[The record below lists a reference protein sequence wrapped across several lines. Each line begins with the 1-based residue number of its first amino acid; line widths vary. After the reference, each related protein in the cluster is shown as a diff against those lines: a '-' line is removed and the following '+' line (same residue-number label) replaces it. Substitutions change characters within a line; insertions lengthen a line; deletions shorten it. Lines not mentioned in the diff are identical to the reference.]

1 MTTDHRPRVS
11 EAAEGVFQLA
21 RGGVNAYLIAS
32 DDGLVL
38 IDAGLPRTW
47 PLLEQALAAVG
58 ARPSD
63 IDMLLLTHG
72 HFDHVGM
79 CERLADEHHLVADVH
94 PGDEELARHPYRYAH
109 EAPRFPYPF
118 RYPAA
123 LPILARMVSARA
135 LGVKGVRTDPSIVPG
150 HSIPLAGGILPI
162 ATPGHTDGHCAFLLE
177 SRGILLTGDA
187 LVTLDPYTGRVGPR
201 VVARAAT
208 AHSREAL
215 DSLSRLA
222 ETGARLV
229 LPGHGAVWEDGG
241 IAPAVSIARSR
252 GVD

>member
-1 MTTDHRPRVS
+1 MADHRSQVRSV
-11 EAAEGVFQLA
+11 AEGVFQLE

-47 PLLEQALAAVG
+47 PLLQTALSSLG
-58 ARPSD
+58 AQVSD
-63 IDMLLLTHG
+63 IDALLLTHG

-79 CERLADEHHLVADVH
+79 CERLLDEHHLVPHVH
-94 PGDEELARHPYRYAH
+94 AGDEQLVRHPYRYAH
-109 EAPRFPYPF
+109 ESARFPYPF

-123 LPILARMVSARA
+123 LPVLARMIAGGA
-135 LGVKGVRTDPSIVPG
+135 LGVKGVRAEPTIVAG
-150 HSIPLAGGILPI
+150 ESIPLVGGILPI

-177 SRGILLTGDA
+177 ERGILLTGDA
-187 LVTLDPYTGRVGPR
+187 LVTLDPYTGRTGPR

-208 AHSREAL
+208 ARSGEAL
-215 DSLSRLA
+215 ASLDILA
-222 ETGARLV
+222 ETRATLV
-229 LPGHGAVWEDGG
+229 LPGHGAVWDDGG
-241 IAPAVSIARSR
+241 IGPAVTLARSR

>member
-11 EAAEGVFQLA
+11 EVAEGVFQLA

-58 ARPSD
+58 AHPSD
-63 IDMLLLTHG
+63 IDALLLTHG

-109 EAPRFPYPF
+109 EAPRFP
-118 RYPAA
+118 
-123 LPILARMVSARA
+123 
-135 LGVKGVRTDPSIVPG
+135 
-150 HSIPLAGGILPI
+150 
-162 ATPGHTDGHCAFLLE
+162 
-177 SRGILLTGDA
+177 
-187 LVTLDPYTGRVGPR
+187 
-201 VVARAAT
+201 
-208 AHSREAL
+208 
-215 DSLSRLA
+215 
-222 ETGARLV
+222 
-229 LPGHGAVWEDGG
+229 
-241 IAPAVSIARSR
+241 
-252 GVD
+252 